1 MGKGTRLTE
10 YERGQ
15 IDGLLDSG
23 RSTQDIA
30 TRLAR
35 SYTVVRNYVTIAKNM
50 ARKTLEVV
58 PTN

>member
-23 RSTQDIA
+23 RSIQNIA
-30 TRLAR
+30 TTLAR
-35 SYTVVRNYVTIAKNM
+35 SYTVVRNYVSNRDKYGKK
-50 ARKTLEVV
+50 AREVV